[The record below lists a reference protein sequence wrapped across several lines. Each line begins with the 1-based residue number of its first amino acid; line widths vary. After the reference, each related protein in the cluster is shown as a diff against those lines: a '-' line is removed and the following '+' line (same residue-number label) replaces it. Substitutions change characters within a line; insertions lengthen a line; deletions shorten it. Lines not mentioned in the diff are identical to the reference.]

1 MFFFQIVAIL
11 YRFTLFLKS
20 QSNVKHVLHFHEL
33 FQIICISNILT
44 LSGVPDEYFPEK
56 CELN

>member
-44 LSGVPDEYFPEK
+44 LSGVPDEYYSRK
-56 CELN
+56 V